1 MSDDEMMYEE
11 DNYDEYEEEDG
22 DGEGSGAE
30 SEGVEIENQYYNA
43 KSMHHCFGHHNHNIL
58 FLALIEDSIPDAIK
72 AYEKVVDLEGGEK
85 GEWYKFLYI
94 HIYIFLLYLLNCMF
108 NSCCIFL
115 YSFVTV
121 HAGDSRH

>member
-43 KSMHHCFGHHNHNIL
+43 KSMHHCF
-58 FLALIEDSIPDAIK
+58 LAS
-72 AYEKVVDLEGGEK
+72 
-85 GEWYKFLYI
+85 
-94 HIYIFLLYLLNCMF
+94 
-108 NSCCIFL
+108 
-115 YSFVTV
+115 
-121 HAGDSRH
+121 